1 MHEHY
6 KHSEFI
12 NGLGPW
18 LLIAVVIGLCGL
30 AVILWLFL
38 RNRSK
43 PPGDAAESKE
53 TAVPIERLVQP
64 EQPPPVEERRR
75 ATPAPE
81 ESDILDLLW
90 QNGGPMSQTEIAE
103 SLGGDAQRIAET
115 LKSMESQQ
123 LIERQWDAAK
133 NTFSVS
139 PV

>member
-18 LLIAVVIGLCGL
+18 LLFAVVIGLCGL
-30 AVILWLFL
+30 VVILWLFL

-43 PPGDAAESKE
+43 PPSDVVASKE
-53 TAVPIERLVQP
+53 AALPTEKLVQSEP
-64 EQPPPVEERRR
+64 LPPVESRCR

-123 LIERQWDAAK
+123 LIERQWDAGK
-133 NTFSVS
+133 KTFNVS